1 LLRGGALCSCSQLT
15 IRLVLIF
22 IVFIGLRFLWDL
34 ALKQPALQTPF
45 ADPETINPE
54 ILKQIHDTP

>member
-1 LLRGGALCSCSQLT
+1 M
-15 IRLVLIF
+15 LIF